1 MQVTGK
7 MTSGNDDQ
15 EAAPPECRGRRKEYN
30 ARDQARVRAA
40 EPMST
45 LCCPIWPGTRRSS
58 RGDVNI
64 MLFHRLARHAGAAGA
79 MSISQC
85 SSPLSTLR
93 LLLTPYPPL
102 RPPPPAPPATL

>member
-64 MLFHRLARHAGAAGA
+64 MLFHRLARHAGAGCTDTSEGSWPGHLAPA
-79 MSISQC
+79 FVPHQQR
-85 SSPLSTLR
+85 SPN
-93 LLLTPYPPL
+93 
-102 RPPPPAPPATL
+102 